1 MCRKKPEC
9 EATSVFARVLCLS
22 KKLALRSVIMKK
34 SHGERKTVSI
44 NRLLLKS
51 LKILKALCGS
61 TGMRA
66 VSHRNDTVEH

>member
-34 SHGERKTVSI
+34 SERKTVSI